1 MLEKVNLKASITKEE
16 YKKEASALKEE
27 LSSLQQLVK
36 QNKLPVIIVFEG
48 WGSAGKGSQ
57 IANLILNFDPRGS
70 KVYSNI
76 APTELEKREPNL
88 WRYWKIIPGGGEIAV
103 MDRSWYQEISVLRLE
118 DEVDDVTNL
127 RRMNDINTF
136 ERQLA
141 DNGYLIIKFFLHI
154 SQKEQRERLENLA
167 NSKNTEWRVTQ
178 QDWKRNKQYDR
189 YYRAFDEMLEYTNT
203 TYAPWHVIASTDRL
217 HAELEI
223 SHTVIDGIK
232 TALALKQHRKEHPIT
247 PTNIILPGNFTF
259 VPMPKLKDVSLDKT
273 ITDEKYKK
281 QLKKLQEELSELHNK
296 IYRKRVPVV
305 VCYEGWDAAGKG
317 GNIRRVAAAL
327 DPRGYE
333 VVPIA
338 SPTAPELAHHYLWR
352 FWTRLPKD
360 GHVAIFDRTWYGR
373 VMVERIEGFCTTEDW
388 QRAYREINEF
398 ERQLYDW
405 GAVVVKFWLHIDQDE
420 QLRRFN
426 DRQNTPSK
434 QWKITDEDWRNREK
448 WDQYEEAID
457 DMLRY
462 TSTDFAPWHI
472 IESQNKKYGR
482 IKALKILIDAIKDR
496 L

>member
-1 MLEKVNLKASITKEE
+1 MG
-16 YKKEASALKEE
+16 
-27 LSSLQQLVK
+27 
-36 QNKLPVIIVFEG
+36 FG
-48 WGSAGKGSQ
+48 WKGQQ

-223 SHTVIDGIK
+223 YHTVIDGIK
-232 TALALKQHRKEHPIT
+232 PHWRSSSTAR
-247 PTNIILPGNFTF
+247 
-259 VPMPKLKDVSLDKT
+259 
-273 ITDEKYKK
+273 
-281 QLKKLQEELSELHNK
+281 
-296 IYRKRVPVV
+296 
-305 VCYEGWDAAGKG
+305 
-317 GNIRRVAAAL
+317 
-327 DPRGYE
+327 
-333 VVPIA
+333 
-338 SPTAPELAHHYLWR
+338 
-352 FWTRLPKD
+352 
-360 GHVAIFDRTWYGR
+360 
-373 VMVERIEGFCTTEDW
+373 
-388 QRAYREINEF
+388 
-398 ERQLYDW
+398 
-405 GAVVVKFWLHIDQDE
+405 
-420 QLRRFN
+420 
-426 DRQNTPSK
+426 NTPLP
-434 QWKITDEDWRNREK
+434 Q
-448 WDQYEEAID
+448 
-457 DMLRY
+457 
-462 TSTDFAPWHI
+462 P
-472 IESQNKKYGR
+472 
-482 IKALKILIDAIKDR
+482 ILSFPATLPLFPCR
-496 L
+496 S